1 MLTALALVL
10 RQPLVRF
17 YAKRFS
23 GFSERHTRNLTIAT
37 GVVLGALVTI
47 SSVGAGA
54 LGVTALILLYPNL
67 PVARIVGSD
76 IAHAVPLTL
85 VSGAGHWLLGSVD
98 LAMLSSLLVGS
109 LPGIVIASNLAPR
122 APEPVLRY
130 LLAAVLV
137 LVAAKMFI

>member
-1 MLTALALVL
+1 
-10 RQPLVRF
+10 
-17 YAKRFS
+17 
-23 GFSERHTRNLTIAT
+23 
-37 GVVLGALVTI
+37 
-47 SSVGAGA
+47 
-54 LGVTALILLYPNL
+54 
-67 PVARIVGSD
+67 
-76 IAHAVPLTL
+76 VPLTL